1 MNNRPPPP
9 TPTFLVRPERKKL
22 KKRKLFLYVRP
33 IGSPIILKSI
43 FSFCWEGVGRRMDE
57 RINLQETNQQ
67 VICVK
72 EFLLENYL
80 PCLLYTLTALSLSI
94 VSY

>member
-1 MNNRPPPP
+1 MNNCPPPP

-43 FSFCWEGVGRRMDE
+43 FSFCWEGGRA
-57 RINLQETNQQ
+57 
-67 VICVK
+67 
-72 EFLLENYL
+72 ENGRKNKL
-80 PCLLYTLTALSLSI
+80 ARDQSTSNMC
-94 VSY
+94 